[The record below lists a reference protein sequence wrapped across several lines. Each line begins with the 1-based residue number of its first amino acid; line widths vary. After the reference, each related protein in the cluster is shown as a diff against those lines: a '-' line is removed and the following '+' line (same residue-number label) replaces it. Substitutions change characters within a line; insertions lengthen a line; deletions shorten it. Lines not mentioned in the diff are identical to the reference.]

1 MEIKENRLSGKQ
13 VGRSVR
19 KNRTQGSC
27 AVGFGRERHVSQET
41 WVILRSVV
49 KAEVILQ
56 TVAKRVSDE
65 KRKTESVKTCSRS
78 LEINDKKDAYDS

>member
-1 MEIKENRLSGKQ
+1 M
-13 VGRSVR
+13 
-19 KNRTQGSC
+19 
-27 AVGFGRERHVSQET
+27 
-41 WVILRSVV
+41 ILRRVV

-78 LEINDKKDAYDS
+78 LEINDKKDVYDS